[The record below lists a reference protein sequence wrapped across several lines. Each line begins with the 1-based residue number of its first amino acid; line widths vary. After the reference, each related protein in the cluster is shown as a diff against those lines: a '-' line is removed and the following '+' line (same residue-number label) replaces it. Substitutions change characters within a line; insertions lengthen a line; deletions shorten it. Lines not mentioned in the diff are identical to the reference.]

1 MVTVRKVSEG
11 KCDGVFEDGRGLVA
25 ATERQQRRELR

>member
-1 MVTVRKVSEG
+1 MATVRKVSED

-25 ATERQQRRELR
+25 ATERQQRGEVR